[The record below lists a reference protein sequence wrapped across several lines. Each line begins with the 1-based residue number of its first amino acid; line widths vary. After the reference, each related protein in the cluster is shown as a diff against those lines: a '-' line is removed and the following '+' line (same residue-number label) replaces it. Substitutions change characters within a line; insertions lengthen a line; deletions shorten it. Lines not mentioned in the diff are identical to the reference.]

1 MAAPP
6 SPPSADSSS
15 ATAPK
20 PSSSPVNASPAAF
33 RAASAS
39 DGRDTS
45 TSFGA
50 AGFAVAPS
58 TSRTSS
64 TSASRDRV

>member
-1 MAAPP
+1 MVLATPTPP
-6 SPPSADSSS
+6 TSS
-15 ATAPK
+15 ATAPR

-33 RAASAS
+33 LAASAS
-39 DGRDTS
+39 DGRDTC

-50 AGFAVAPS
+50 SGFAVAPS

-64 TSASRDRV
+64 TLASCDRV